1 MGYSLRP
8 GRLVGGDPL
17 WRDLRT
23 AGIGPAFKARLSD
36 VLPVDLAG
44 VLHTELDNERRPPD
58 GLLHAST
65 HLEGSLRHAQ
75 LDVAGAPKIR
85 ETFVRGMPL
94 WMGSLIHEDIHR
106 ILRKVGLP
114 YMAEVD
120 VSPWLPEG
128 WGGRPDAVIW
138 SPDLAACVLADF
150 KTIKGEGVKY
160 LDGAKPEHVSQTS
173 IYWHALRKMGLPMA
187 EKIAVLYL
195 PKNEAKGVE
204 GPVTVDFEPLEFRE
218 LAERM
223 AERKRGV
230 DEYLLSLDESEVFFD
245 SPLEHWLTDALA
257 DVQPMV
263 QKVFFD
269 KASGDHV
276 VKQGPHWS
284 AVYCAFAPP
293 LCTCSEQ
300 TWVTIGRYD
309 IELDRYVPRKG
320 YEEIE
325 PTVAPD

>member
-1 MGYSLRP
+1 L
-8 GRLVGGDPL
+8 
-17 WRDLRT
+17 
-23 AGIGPAFKARLSD
+23 AD

-44 VLHTELDNERRPPD
+44 ILHTEFDNERRPPD

-94 WMGSLIHEDIHR
+94 WMGSLVHKDIHR

-128 WGGRPDAVIW
+128 WGGRPDFVIW
-138 SPDLAACVLADF
+138 SPELSAFVLADA

-230 DEYLLSLDESEVFFD
+230 DEYIVSVEETPYDPCNPD
-245 SPLEHWLTDALA
+245 YWLTDALA

-263 QKVFFD
+263 QKVFPD
-269 KASGDHV
+269 RASGDLI

-284 AVYCAFAPP
+284 AQFCPFPP
-293 LCTCSEQ
+293 ELCNCSEQ
-300 TWVTIGRYD
+300 KWETIGRYD
-309 IELDRYVPRKG
+309 DLGEYTPRKG
-320 YEEIE
+320 YEDVAVL
-325 PTVAPD
+325 VAP